1 MKKIIPITPEGSINA
16 AYGSIIA
23 KPINRFA
30 PLTGDATISGLSSPP
45 PLSLYIHIPWCV
57 KKCPYCDFNSH
68 ESRHKNKNEEIPEKR
83 YVAALIADLEQSVPR
98 VYGRKIRS
106 VFFGG
111 GTPSL
116 FSADSIN
123 EILSAVNMLTP
134 LEYGAEVTLEAN
146 PGTLGANIQD
156 TAHFTG
162 YKAAGVN
169 RVSLGIQSFNADY
182 LRALG
187 RIHDDKQAIFA
198 AELALKTFERV
209 NLDVMY
215 ALPNQTLEHALADA
229 KQAVDLNPDHLSF
242 YHLTLEPNTPF
253 YRTPPSLL
261 NDDLSADMQEKIE
274 AFLAENGYEHYE
286 TSAFCK
292 PKNNGRHNLNYW
304 QFGDY
309 LGIGAGAHSKLSY
322 HDKITRETRHKH
334 PKAFMEAAENGN
346 AADNIWPIERA
357 DLGFEF
363 MMNALRLTGGFDMS
377 LFGQRTGLPWESL
390 STRLAE
396 ALHKQLIVQEGHLIK
411 PTLLG
416 QRYLN
421 DLLALFLD

>member
-1 MKKIIPITPEGSINA
+1 MIPIIPVKDFSPPNQH
-16 AYGSIIA
+16 
-23 KPINRFA
+23 A
-30 PLTGDATISGLSSPP
+30 PLAGSNTLSGLKNPP

-68 ESRHKNKNEEIPEKR
+68 ESRNEIPEKR

-98 VYGRKIRS
+98 VYGRKIKS

-116 FSADSIN
+116 FSAQSVD
-123 EILSAVNMLTP
+123 EILSAVRMLTP
-134 LEYGAEVTLEAN
+134 LDYGAEVTLEAN
-146 PGTLGANIQD
+146 PGTVD
-156 TAHFTG
+156 TANFAG
-162 YKAAGVN
+162 YKQAGVN
-169 RVSLGIQSFNADY
+169 RISLGIQSFNANY
-182 LRALG
+182 LKALG
-187 RIHDDKQAIFA
+187 RIHDDKQAIVA

-215 ALPNQTLEHALADA
+215 ALPNQRLKDALNDA
-229 KQAVDLNPDHLSF
+229 EMAVKLNPNHLSF

-253 YRTPPSLL
+253 HRTPPSLPS
-261 NDDLSADMQEKIE
+261 DDVSADMQEQIE
-274 AFLAENGYEHYE
+274 ALLLQNGYEHYE
-286 TSAFCK
+286 TSAFCR
-292 PKNNGRHNLNYW
+292 PKSQARHNFNYW

-309 LGIGAGAHSKLSY
+309 LGIGAGAHSKLSF

-334 PKAFMEAAENGN
+334 PKAFMENAENGN
-346 AADNIWPIERA
+346 AVDNTWVIERA

-363 MMNALRLTGGFDMS
+363 MMNALRLTAGFETK
-377 LFGQRTGLPWESL
+377 LFQERTGMPWQAVSIRV
-390 STRLAE
+390 TA
-396 ALHKQLIVQEGHLIK
+396 AINKGLITQNHQFIQ

-421 DLLALFLD
+421 NLLEIFLN

>member
-1 MKKIIPITPEGSINA
+1 MIPIIPIQDF
-16 AYGSIIA
+16 
-23 KPINRFA
+23 KPINTIS
-30 PLTGDATISGLSSPP
+30 PILGDATLSGLKNPP

-68 ESRHKNKNEEIPEKR
+68 ESRLEMPEKR
-83 YVAALIADLEQSVPR
+83 YVAALIKDLEQSVPR
-98 VYGRKIRS
+98 VYGRKIKS

-116 FSADSIN
+116 FSSESID
-123 EILSAVNMLTP
+123 EILSAVRMLTP
-134 LEYGAEVTLEAN
+134 LDYGAEITLEAN
-146 PGTLGANIQD
+146 PGTVD
-156 TAHFTG
+156 TAHFAG
-162 YKAAGVN
+162 YKQAGVN
-169 RVSLGIQSFNADY
+169 RVSLGIQSFNANY
-182 LRALG
+182 LKALG
-187 RIHDDKQAIFA
+187 RIHDDKQAIAA

-215 ALPNQTLEHALADA
+215 GLPNQSLAHALHDA
-229 KQAVDLNPDHLSF
+229 QMAVQLNPDHLSF

-253 YRTPPSLL
+253 YRTPPSLPS
-261 NDDLSADMQEKIE
+261 DDVSADMQVRIE
-274 AFLAENGYEHYE
+274 ALLAENGYEHYE

-292 PKNNGRHNLNYW
+292 PKSQARHNLNYW

-322 HDKITRETRHKH
+322 HDKITRETRHKS
-334 PKAFMEAAENGN
+334 PKAFMENAEAGN
-346 AADNIWPIERA
+346 AVDNTWLIERA

-363 MMNALRLTGGFDMS
+363 MMNALRLTGGFES
-377 LFGQRTGLPWESL
+377 KLFQERTGLTLDLVSM
-390 STRLAE
+390 RLAE
-396 ALHKQLIVQEGHLIK
+396 ASQKGLITQNKQFIQ

-421 DLLALFLD
+421 NLLEIFLK

>member
-1 MKKIIPITPEGSINA
+1 MLKKIIPINA
-16 AYGSIIA
+16 EASFNTA
-23 KPINRFA
+23 SKPININS
-30 PLTGDATISGLSSPP
+30 PILGEATLSGLKTPP
-45 PLSLYIHIPWCV
+45 PLTLYIHIPWCV

-68 ESRHKNKNEEIPEKR
+68 ESRAEIPEKR

-98 VYGRKIRS
+98 VYGRKIKS

-116 FSADSIN
+116 FSAESIN
-123 EILSAVNMLTP
+123 EILSAVRMLAP

-146 PGTLGANIQD
+146 PGTVD
-156 TAHFTG
+156 TAHFAA
-162 YKAAGVN
+162 YKQAGVN
-169 RVSLGIQSFNADY
+169 RVSLGIQSFNTDY
-182 LRALG
+182 LKALG
-187 RIHDDKQAIFA
+187 RIHDDKQAIAA
-198 AELALKTFERV
+198 AESALTTFERV

-215 ALPNQTLEHALADA
+215 GLPNQTLEHALQDA
-229 KQAVDLNPDHLSF
+229 KHALALSPDHLSF

-253 YRTPPSLL
+253 YRTPPSLPS
-261 NDDLSADMQEKIE
+261 DDTSADMQVQIE
-274 AFLAENGYEHYE
+274 ALLAQNGYEHYE

-292 PKNNGRHNLNYW
+292 PNCNARHNVNYW

-346 AADNIWPIERA
+346 AVDNTWLIEKN

-363 MMNALRLTGGFDMS
+363 MMNALRLTGGFEAK
-377 LFGQRTGLPWESL
+377 LFQERTGLPLQAISI
-390 STRLAE
+390 RLAE
-396 ALHKQLIVQEGHLIK
+396 ALQKGLIEQDLNKVI
-411 PTLLG
+411 PTMLG

-421 DLLALFLD
+421 DLLALFLN

>member
-1 MKKIIPITPEGSINA
+1 MLKKIIPINA
-16 AYGSIIA
+16 ETSFNAPS
-23 KPINRFA
+23 KPININS
-30 PLTGDATISGLSSPP
+30 PILGEATLSGLKTPP

-68 ESRHKNKNEEIPEKR
+68 ESRTEIPEKR

-98 VYGRKIRS
+98 VYGRKIQN

-123 EILSAVNMLTP
+123 EILSAVRMLTP
-134 LEYGAEVTLEAN
+134 LDYGAEITLEAN
-146 PGTLGANIQD
+146 PGTVD
-156 TAHFTG
+156 TAHFLG
-162 YKAAGVN
+162 YKQAGVN
-169 RVSLGIQSFNADY
+169 RVSLGIQSFNANY
-182 LRALG
+182 LKALG
-187 RIHDDKQAIFA
+187 RIHDDKQSIQAV
-198 AELALKTFERV
+198 ELALTTFERV

-215 ALPNQTLEHALADA
+215 GLPNQSLDHALQDA
-229 KQAVDLNPDHLSF
+229 RQAASLNSDHLSF

-253 YRTPPSLL
+253 YRTPPSLPS
-261 NDDLSADMQEKIE
+261 DDVSTDMQEQIE
-274 AFLAENGYEHYE
+274 ALLAENGYDHYE

-292 PKNNGRHNLNYW
+292 PNNQARHNLNYW

-309 LGIGAGAHSKLSY
+309 LGIGAGAHSKLSF

-334 PKAFMEAAENGN
+334 PKAFMEGAEAGN
-346 AADNIWPIERA
+346 ATDNTWVIEQA

-363 MMNALRLTGGFDMS
+363 MMNALRLTGGFETR
-377 LFGQRTGLPWESL
+377 LFSERTGMPVQSI
-390 STRLAE
+390 SMRLAE
-396 ALHKQLIVQEGHLIK
+396 ASKKGLITQNTQYIK

-421 DLLALFLD
+421 DLLELFLN

>member
-1 MKKIIPITPEGSINA
+1 MIPIIPIKDF
-16 AYGSIIA
+16 
-23 KPINRFA
+23 KPINITS
-30 PLTGDATISGLSSPP
+30 PILGEATLSGLTNPP

-68 ESRHKNKNEEIPEKR
+68 ESRNEIPEKR

-98 VYGRKIRS
+98 VYGRKIKS

-116 FSADSIN
+116 FSAESIN
-123 EILSAVNMLTP
+123 EILSAVRMLTP
-134 LEYGAEVTLEAN
+134 LEYGAEITLEAN
-146 PGTLGANIQD
+146 PGTVEIARF
-156 TAHFTG
+156 AG
-162 YKAAGVN
+162 YKQAGVN
-169 RVSLGIQSFNADY
+169 RISLGIQSFNADY
-182 LRALG
+182 LKALG
-187 RIHDDKQAIFA
+187 RIHDDKQALAA
-198 AELALKTFERV
+198 AELALSTFERV

-215 ALPNQTLEHALADA
+215 ALPNQSLEHALQDA
-229 KQAVDLNPDHLSF
+229 RQAVALNPDHLSF

-253 YRTPPSLL
+253 HRTPPSLP
-261 NDDLSADMQEKIE
+261 DDDVSADMQDEIE
-274 AFLAENGYEHYE
+274 ALLAEHGYEHYE

-292 PKNNGRHNLNYW
+292 PKSQSRHNLNYW

-334 PKAFMEAAENGN
+334 PKAFMENAENSN
-346 AADNIWPIERA
+346 AVDNSWQIAQA

-363 MMNALRLTGGFDMS
+363 MMNALRLSDGVETN
-377 LFGQRTGLPWESL
+377 LFQQRTGLSL
-390 STRLAE
+390 QAIKTGLAK
-396 ALHKQLIVQEGHLIK
+396 ATQKGLITQDLKRIK

-421 DLLALFLD
+421 YLLALFLD

>member
-1 MKKIIPITPEGSINA
+1 MLKKIIPINA
-16 AYGSIIA
+16 EASFNA
-23 KPINRFA
+23 PSKPINTNS
-30 PLTGDATISGLSSPP
+30 PILGDATLSGLKNPP

-68 ESRHKNKNEEIPEKR
+68 ESRAEIPEKR
-83 YVAALIADLEQSVPR
+83 YVAALIKDLEQSVPR
-98 VYGRKIRS
+98 VYGRKIKS

-116 FSADSIN
+116 FSAESID
-123 EILSAVNMLTP
+123 EILSAVRMLTP
-134 LEYGAEVTLEAN
+134 LDYGAEITLEAN
-146 PGTLGANIQD
+146 PGTVD
-156 TAHFTG
+156 TAHFAG
-162 YKAAGVN
+162 YKQAGVN

-182 LRALG
+182 LKALG
-187 RIHDDKQAIFA
+187 RIHDDKQAIQA

-215 ALPNQTLEHALADA
+215 GLPNQSLAHALQDA
-229 KQAVDLNPDHLSF
+229 QMAVKLNPDHLSF

-253 YRTPPSLL
+253 HRTPPSLPS
-261 NDDLSADMQEKIE
+261 DDTSADMQEQIE
-274 AFLAENGYEHYE
+274 ALLRDNGYEHYE

-292 PKNNGRHNLNYW
+292 PKSNARHNLNYW

-334 PKAFMEAAENGN
+334 PKAFMDAAEDGN
-346 AADNIWPIERA
+346 AVDNCWVIAQA

-363 MMNALRLTGGFDMS
+363 MMNALRLTNGFETK
-377 LFGQRTGLPWESL
+377 LFSERTGLPL
-390 STRLAE
+390 QAISTGLAA
-396 ALHKQLIVQEGHLIK
+396 ALKKGLVTQDFQQIA

-421 DLLALFLD
+421 DLLALFLN

>member
-1 MKKIIPITPEGSINA
+1 MKKVIPIKSELNYKQEASFNKP
-16 AYGSIIA
+16 A
-23 KPINRFA
+23 KPINTSS
-30 PLTGDATISGLSSPP
+30 PVLGEATLSGLKNPP

-68 ESRHKNKNEEIPEKR
+68 ESRTEIPEKR

-98 VYGRKIRS
+98 VYGRKIKS

-116 FSADSIN
+116 FSAQSID
-123 EILSAVNMLTP
+123 EILSAVRMLTP
-134 LEYGAEVTLEAN
+134 LDYGAEVTLEAN
-146 PGTLGANIQD
+146 PGTVEITRFA
-156 TAHFTG
+156 G
-162 YKAAGVN
+162 YKQAGVN

-182 LRALG
+182 LKALG
-187 RIHDDKQAIFA
+187 RIHDDKQAIAA
-198 AELALKTFERV
+198 AELALKTFDRV

-215 ALPNQTLEHALADA
+215 ALPNQTLAHALQDA
-229 KQAVDLNPDHLSF
+229 KQAVSLNPDHLSF

-253 YRTPPSLL
+253 HRTPPSLPS
-261 NDDLSADMQEKIE
+261 DDVSADMQEQIE
-274 AFLAENGYEHYE
+274 ALLAQNGYEHYE

-292 PKNNGRHNLNYW
+292 PSLHHKNSQARHNVNYW

-309 LGIGAGAHSKLSY
+309 LGIGAGAHSKLSF

-334 PKAFMEAAENGN
+334 PKAFMENAENGN
-346 AADNIWPIERA
+346 AVDNTWTIERV

-363 MMNALRLTGGFDMS
+363 MMNALRLTGGFETK
-377 LFGQRTGLPWESL
+377 LFQERTGMAWQEVSMRA
-390 STRLAE
+390 TA
-396 ALHKQLIVQEGHLIK
+396 ALNKGLITQNHQFIQ

-421 DLLALFLD
+421 NLLEMFLN